1 MKPMLR
7 ELWIADPVGAWEAL
21 GFSVVEGV
29 VALDGVR
36 LHVGEEGRGITAW
49 AVEGVELPTVDGLE
63 TWTGYAPREP
73 SGAAGH
79 PNGVT
84 GLDHVVIV
92 TPDFDRTAAALA
104 AAGMTL
110 RRIRDAGGFRQGF
123 RRLGP
128 AILELVEVPD
138 MRPGAAAFW
147 GLTMIVSD
155 LDALAARLGDRL
167 RPIKDA
173 VQPGRRIA
181 TLDRSAGLSPGVAFM
196 TPEPGQE

>member
-1 MKPMLR
+1 MLR
-7 ELWIADPVGAWEAL
+7 DLWIADPVSAWEEL
-21 GFSVVEGV
+21 GFSVVDGV

-36 LHVGEEGRGITAW
+36 CHVGEEGRGITAW
-49 AVEGVELPTVDGLE
+49 AVEGVERADVDGLE
-63 TWTGYAPREP
+63 TWTGYAP
-73 SGAAGH
+73 GAAMDH

-84 GLDHVVIV
+84 GVDHVVVV
-92 TPDFDRTAAALA
+92 TPDFDRTGGALEA
-104 AAGMTL
+104 VGMEL
-110 RRIRDAGGFRQGF
+110 RRVRDAGGFRQGF

-138 MRPGAAAFW
+138 MRPGGAMFW
-147 GLTMIVSD
+147 GLTLIASD

-196 TPEPGQE
+196 TPERGQK